1 MIIVNNEKYIVWK
14 ESFNTGYRRIDE
26 QHEKFVGMLNSLY
39 DINANKD
46 LSDHKIREEFNSVLR
61 DTIDYMV
68 YHFKTEEDIMK
79 AINYKNLAKHSSKHR
94 DFSNKIFDEVKNYTS
109 NNYIDIVSLI
119 TYLRNWLLNHILIE
133 DKAFVYEVKA
143 ILKKTDN

>member
-1 MIIVNNEKYIVWK
+1 MTIVNNEKYIVWK
-14 ESFNTGYRRIDE
+14 ESFNTGYKRIDE
-26 QHEKFVGMLNSLY
+26 QHEKFVGMLNNLY

-46 LSDHKIREEFNSVLR
+46 LSNSKIREEFNSVLK

-94 DFSNKIFDEVKNYTS
+94 DFSNKIFDEVKNYTA

-119 TYLRNWLLNHILIE
+119 AYLRYWLLNHILIE

>member
-14 ESFNTGYRRIDE
+14 DSFNTGYKRIDG
-26 QHEKFVGMLNSLY
+26 QHEKFLGMLNRLY
-39 DINANKD
+39 EINDDKD
-46 LSDHKIREEFNSVLR
+46 LNNIKIREEFNSVLK

-68 YHFKTEEDIMK
+68 YHFRTEEDIMK
-79 AINYKNLAKHSSKHR
+79 AINYKNLIKHSSKHR
-94 DFSNKIFDEVKNYTS
+94 DFSNKIFDEVKNYTA

-119 TYLRNWLLNHILIE
+119 TYLRNWLFNHILIE
-133 DKAFVYEVKA
+133 DKAFVYELKA

>member
-1 MIIVNNEKYIVWK
+1 MKIINNEKYIVWSD
-14 ESFNTGYRRIDE
+14 SFNTGYKRIDD
-26 QHEKFVGMLNSLY
+26 QHKKFLY
-39 DINANKD
+39 MFNKLYQIDDDKD
-46 LSDHKIREEFNSVLR
+46 LNDIKIREEFNSLLK

-79 AINYKNLAKHSSKHR
+79 AINYKNLAKHSSRHR
-94 DFSNKIFDEVKNYTS
+94 DFSNKIFDEVKTYTA
-109 NNYIDIVSLI
+109 NNYIDIVGLI
-119 TYLRNWLLNHILIE
+119 TYLKNWLLNHILIE

>member
-1 MIIVNNEKYIVWK
+1 MTIVNNEKYIVWK
-14 ESFNTGYRRIDE
+14 ESFNTGYKRIDE
-26 QHEKFVGMLNSLY
+26 QHEKFVGMLNTLY
-39 DINANKD
+39 DINADKD
-46 LSDHKIREEFNSVLR
+46 LNNPKIREEFNSVLR

-94 DFSNKIFDEVKNYTS
+94 DFSNKIFEEVKNYTA

-119 TYLRNWLLNHILIE
+119 AYLRYWLLNHILIE